1 MGRRA
6 DARRRK
12 ECRYPELRDS
22 ARCQFVVTAMEVG
35 GRFSADA
42 RDFLDALARGR
53 SSGAPRALRESACKA
68 WLRRWTSFVAVAG
81 VIAFAASLL
90 REPND
95 FRDLDGPEMG
105 LLLGNEAHA

>member
-1 MGRRA
+1 M
-6 DARRRK
+6 
-12 ECRYPELRDS
+12 
-22 ARCQFVVTAMEVG
+22 VTAMEVG
-35 GRFSADA
+35 GRLSADA

-68 WLRRWTSFVAVAG
+68 WLRRWTSFVALAG
-81 VIAFAASLL
+81 VRAFAASLL
-90 REPND
+90 REPAND